1 MKNLEQYKD
10 RFYNLMESTIGNVKP
25 LINEANDYMDG
36 MGITEPIAKEFMNK
50 VAEFIHR
57 TPSGLGQGPSFLAL
71 PAGKYPNCYNG
82 LPTIYKGQPH
92 FHFRVL
98 YNPDSN
104 SVGWGGFRMS
114 TDGKLSETR
123 ELPSGIYQIK
133 KDQNGNL
140 TPESKKEMQEALKI
154 LGRINF
160 QTTFDNNIA
169 DYAECTEPKP
179 PSKKQKLKK

>member
-25 LINEANDYMDG
+25 LINEAFDFMEG
-36 MGITEPIAKEFMNK
+36 MGITEPIAKEFMNN
-50 VAEFIHR
+50 VAKFIVR
-57 TPSGLGQGPSFLAL
+57 TESGQGPTYLRL
-71 PAGKYPNCYNG
+71 PKGEYPNCYNG

-114 TDGKLSETR
+114 TDGKLSDAT

-160 QTTFDNNIA
+160 QTTFDNSIMDFA
-169 DYAECTEPKP
+169 ACTQPQQ
-179 PSKKQKLKK
+179 PSQKQKLKK

>member
-50 VAEFIHR
+50 VAGFIAR
-57 TPSGLGQGPSFLAL
+57 PAGGLGGGPSFLGL

-98 YNPDSN
+98 YNPQSN
-104 SVGWGGFRMS
+104 LVGWAGFRMS
-114 TDGKLSETR
+114 NGKLYETR
-123 ELPSGIYQIK
+123 ELPSGYYQIK
-133 KDQNGNL
+133 KDQNGKL
-140 TPESKKEMQEALKI
+140 TLESQKEMKEKLEILKSI
-154 LGRINF
+154 DFLAW
-160 QTTFDNNIA
+160 FDNNIA
-169 DYAECTEPKP
+169 DYAECTELKP

>member
-25 LINEANDYMDG
+25 LINEAWDYMEG

-50 VAEFIHR
+50 VAGFIAR
-57 TPSGLGQGPSFLAL
+57 PAGGLGGGPSFLGL

-98 YNPDSN
+98 YNPQSN
-104 SVGWGGFRMS
+104 TVGWGAFRKS
-114 TDGKLSETR
+114 TDGKLSDAR
-123 ELPSGIYQIK
+123 ELPSGYYQIK

-160 QTTFDNNIA
+160 QTTFDNSIMDFA
-169 DYAECTEPKP
+169 ACTQPQQ
-179 PSKKQKLKK
+179 PSQKQKLKK

>member
-71 PAGKYPNCYNG
+71 PANKYPNCYNG

-98 YNPDSN
+98 YNPQSN
-104 SVGWGGFRMS
+104 TVGWAGFRKS

-123 ELPSGIYQIK
+123 ELPSGYYQIK
-133 KDQNGNL
+133 KDQNGKL
-140 TPESKKEMQEALKI
+140 TLESQKEMKEKLEILKSI
-154 LGRINF
+154 DFLAG
-160 QTTFDNNIA
+160 FDNTNA
-169 DYAECTEPKP
+169 DFAECTEPKP